1 MDPILDRWNQAL
13 KEIRAAGY
21 AVREEWLDGGG
32 GLCEFGG
39 RKYFFSDQSL
49 SLFER
54 IDQAESALKEVRKT
68 QASADGPDPADT
80 EDPRGPA

>member
-1 MDPILDRWNQAL
+1 MDAILERWNAAL
-13 KEIRAAGY
+13 SAIRGAGY

-39 RKYFFSDQSL
+39 KKYFFSDQSL

-54 IDQAESALKEVRKT
+54 LEQAEAAAIQIHEEGKNH
-68 QASADGPDPADT
+68 
-80 EDPRGPA
+80 

>member
-1 MDPILDRWNQAL
+1 MDPILVRWESAL
-13 KEIRAAGY
+13 KEICAAGY

-39 RKYFFSDQSL
+39 QKYFFSDQSL

-54 IDQAESALKEVRKT
+54 IDQAESALKESRKV
-68 QASADGPDPADT
+68 QASVSAPVCGGA
-80 EDPRGPA
+80 EDR